1 MVYCA
6 EVLVKKIIIFLSYFL
21 CYDFEFRTWRGVL
34 DTTLCDKVWQLF
46 AASRWF
52 PPGTTIYSTK
62 NTDVHDITKLLLK
75 VALDTIIITRTLLYY
90 LARYT
95 NKHKIQHIYI
105 ELMQRNVLLINVI
118 IYLLKIC
125 LILHMW

>member
-1 MVYCA
+1 MTSNFAHGEVYLIQHY
-6 EVLVKKIIIFLSYFL
+6 VIKFDNYS
-21 CYDFEFRTWRGVL
+21 RQ
-34 DTTLCDKVWQLF
+34 VW
-46 AASRWF
+46 WF
-52 PPGTTIYSTK
+52 PPGTTIYSNK

-75 VALDTIIITRTLLYY
+75 VALDTITITLTLLYY

-125 LILHMW
+125 LILHM